1 MTFDPVNIF
10 LFRAKTLMKF
20 LGVWILYI
28 VIVWG
33 DLDAVSQASYV
44 LFTQA
49 CLCFKI
55 TVLHTNS
62 DMLEAILLQMN
73 SEVFRPQSKIH
84 ERILTVQA
92 RRIKRLLLTF
102 LISAE
107 VTCGLWALKP
117 LFDDIGHRKFPFDMW
132 MPVDPGLSPQYQL
145 GYIFQ
150 LTTICISACMYFG
163 VDSVTL
169 SSVIFVCAQMEIIM
183 NKIMSIKTNDR
194 ENGED
199 KSIFYLRN
207 NRMLLECVKQH
218 QAVVI
223 MKDLVENT
231 YHTYLLFQLTGSVGL
246 ICMSAFRILA
256 VEWCSMQM
264 VSIVTYLLVMISQLF
279 LCCWCGH
286 ELTATSEELHQVLY
300 QCSWHEQDAKF
311 KRMLCF
317 TMMRMNQPMVLRAG
331 HYITLSR
338 NTFVSILRMSYS
350 YLAVLNQTK
359 Q

>member
-20 LGVWILYI
+20 LGVWIPCENETMTAKFYRIFMITLQYLFLLFQLMYI

-55 TVLHTNS
+55 TVLLTNS
-62 DMLEAILLQMN
+62 DMLKAILLQMN

-117 LFDDIGHRKFPFDMW
+117 LFDDIGHR
-132 MPVDPGLSPQYQL
+132 LSPQYQL

-183 NKIMSIKTNDR
+183 DKIMSIKTNDR

-207 NRMLLECVKQH
+207 NRKLLECVKQH

-223 MKDLVENT
+223 
-231 YHTYLLFQLTGSVGL
+231 
-246 ICMSAFRILA
+246 
-256 VEWCSMQM
+256 MQM